1 MSWNND
7 DYLLLCFPPEV
18 AIDSSPPN
26 HLPLITENF
35 KSMICCLWLETIID
49 EALK

>member
-1 MSWNND
+1 MMTT
-7 DYLLLCFPPEV
+7 YCCAFPPEV
-18 AIDSSPPN
+18 AIDSSPPPPN

-35 KSMICCLWLETIID
+35 KSMICCLRLETIID